1 MRGMNE
7 LKTQRRIRGVRT
19 VDTNR
24 GLVHAQVAKA
34 TVHGQ
39 GPRRRSCNM
48 DHRAAI
54 RGAIGNNRRDQRSII
69 CPRGRINDEGMAIR
83 DGLDNVLLLRR
94 QVTGTAFLIG
104 VTVTGV

>member
-1 MRGMNE
+1 
-7 LKTQRRIRGVRT
+7 
-19 VDTNR
+19 
-24 GLVHAQVAKA
+24 
-34 TVHGQ
+34 
-39 GPRRRSCNM
+39 M